1 MVMFLVFLG
10 VAGAIAA
17 VGVVDDMVADIEDD
31 VLAEAE
37 KWLPRGSDE
46 AGAGDLLA
54 EAVGA
59 QGADLEVAQNGNDGA
74 EARAAASAEEGAVL
88 ADEPLEMPEGADLG
102 QGLEDV
108 LAEVFAEEAA
118 AEADLWIGAA
128 AWAEDAELEEDR
140 TPVSEGVQG
149 EGEDVAVEAVV
160 VEGSWGA
167 AKTEPVADENTQ
179 ELVGEV
185 NEVVPVERVTQVART
200 SEQEASEEQLM
211 VADTRIYEVIES
223 VSGLSLEDVM
233 GQGAM
238 ETAAT

>member
-59 QGADLEVAQNGNDGA
+59 DGADLEVAQDGNDGA
-74 EARAAASAEEGAVL
+74 EAR
-88 ADEPLEMPEGADLG
+88 
-102 QGLEDV
+102 
-108 LAEVFAEEAA
+108 
-118 AEADLWIGAA
+118 AA

-149 EGEDVAVEAVV
+149 EGEDVTVEAVV
-160 VEGSWGA
+160 LEGSWAA

-179 ELVGEV
+179 EQVEEV

-211 VADTRIYEVIES
+211 VADTRIYEVIDT